1 MLIVRTI
8 FWITAMT
15 VLMPSETVQS
25 RNGLIPA
32 SYEMLQL
39 SDSPVSAN
47 LLAEYQILALRKL
60 HDLKEERSAL
70 RHLEESPDPQ
80 E

>member
-1 MLIVRTI
+1 MLIVRAL

-15 VLMPSETVQS
+15 ALMPSETVQS

-39 SDSPVSAN
+39 SDSPVNAN
-47 LLAEYQILALRKL
+47 PLAEYQMLALRRL
-60 HDLKEERSAL
+60 HELKEERSAL
-70 RHLEESPDPQ
+70 RRLEESPDPQ